1 MARRK
6 YRRSGW
12 RQRRILVTLAFIIL
26 MAAAGLVLLG
36 RTRPQDVPWTPLDLA
51 QPVGMFTGRKI
62 AALGAQP
69 ALCRQLMIRAG
80 AQNDAMPPFGG
91 EGECRVA
98 HPVKLGGGSRAIT
111 LLPHNPAMSCP
122 VAAGMAV
129 WEWEVIQ
136 PAARRILGQRVD
148 AIEHIGT
155 YNCRQIRGGG
165 ALSQHA
171 TANAI
176 DIGAFVLGDGTK
188 VSVLDDWTKGGK
200 KAQFLRAV
208 RDGSCGLFSTVLSP
222 DYNAAHA
229 NHLHLDQA
237 AQGERG
243 WRRCK

>member
-1 MARRK
+1 MARRRA
-6 YRRSGW
+6 RRRGW
-12 RQRRILVTLAFIIL
+12 CQRRILTILIVLTLLAG
-26 MAAAGLVLLG
+26 AALLLLA
-36 RTRPQDVPWTPLDLA
+36 RTRPQDLPWTPLDLA
-51 QPVGMFTGRKI
+51 QPMGLFTGRKI

-80 AQNDAMPPFGG
+80 AQNDVMPPFGG
-91 EGECRVA
+91 DGECRVA
-98 HPVKLGGGSRAIT
+98 NPVKLGGGSRAIT
-111 LLPHNPAMSCP
+111 LRPHNPAMTCP

-165 ALSQHA
+165 PLSQHA

-176 DIGAFVLGDGTK
+176 DIGAFMLGDGTK
-188 VSVLDDWTKGGK
+188 VSVLDDWTKGGP

-237 AQGERG
+237 ARGARG
-243 WRRCK
+243 WRTCK

>member
-1 MARRK
+1 MARR
-6 YRRSGW
+6 RSRKRGW
-12 RQRRILVTLAFIIL
+12 RQRQIL
-26 MAAAGLVLLG
+26 MILIVLTIAAGAGLLLLS
-36 RTRPQDVPWTPLDLA
+36 RYRPQDVPWTPLDLA
-51 QPVGMFTGRKI
+51 QPVGLFTGRKI
-62 AALGAQP
+62 AALGPDP

-80 AQNDAMPPFGG
+80 AQNDAIPPFGG
-91 EGECRVA
+91 DGQCRVA
-98 HPVKLGGGSRAIT
+98 APVKLAGGSRTIT

-155 YNCRQIRGGG
+155 YNCREIRGGG
-165 ALSQHA
+165 PLSQHA

-176 DIGAFVLGDGTK
+176 DVGAFILGDGTK

-200 KAQFLRAV
+200 KAAFLRAV
-208 RDGSCGLFSTVLSP
+208 RDGGCGLFSTVLSP

-229 NHLHLDQA
+229 NHLHLDQSPR
-237 AQGERG
+237 GVRG
-243 WRRCK
+243 WRTCK